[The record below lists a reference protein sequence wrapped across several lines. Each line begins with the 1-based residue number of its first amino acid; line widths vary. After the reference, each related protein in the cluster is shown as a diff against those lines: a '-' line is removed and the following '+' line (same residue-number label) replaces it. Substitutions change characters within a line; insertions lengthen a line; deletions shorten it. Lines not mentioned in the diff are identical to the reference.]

1 MMEKLK
7 IQQFYDNIG
16 LYFGIMALSLGV
28 IVILVIKSN
37 KKLKRQFTYAFFL
50 CYNSYIVKGV
60 KTMRLNSEM
69 RMLLDKLYNLRGED
83 SVVLVSMD
91 KERDQAIKTKERT
104 SKRTTELTSQIEK
117 LESEGHILAKEGES
131 FKSALETIRKDDF
144 INVLKELNIAFD
156 PEEIKKELE
165 VKLPKTLEEFSMEKE
180 KAEKELVTVEDEM
193 NSATTKIEELGLR
206 KDEAL
211 ANQER
216 LNRYFDLALEGN
228 INITRDE
235 ITSLLEKFNFS
246 EEEQREAAKLLMFP
260 EDGLY
265 EYQKSLKGI
274 KSKSI
279 SDVFKEAKEE
289 IKTEEI
295 NKETPVVEAPL
306 HEEEPS
312 FNFDFNINIPENKEV
327 KEEQIEAIVEPVKED
342 DKTVS
347 KEDVINLLTSLGF
360 DYLDFTSNDFEKI
373 MNNYDEET
381 IKANAEYI
389 KSLNVS
395 LDIFAD
401 NVELMYDKQ
410 MKEKI
415 EKLTSIG
422 KMPQD
427 IYLNPSVLTKYDL
440 NGLNNAIDVL
450 KQSGLDAKNV
460 PLIAYQKGISYVRYS
475 K

>member
-1 MMEKLK
+1 
-7 IQQFYDNIG
+7 
-16 LYFGIMALSLGV
+16 
-28 IVILVIKSN
+28 
-37 KKLKRQFTYAFFL
+37 
-50 CYNSYIVKGV
+50 
-60 KTMRLNSEM
+60 MRLNSEM

-144 INVLKELNIAFD
+144 RNVLKELNIAFD

-265 EYQKSLKGI
+265 EYEKSLKGI

-289 IKTEEI
+289 IKGEEVT
-295 NKETPVVEAPL
+295 KESPVVEAPL
-306 HEEEPS
+306 HDEEPS

-327 KEEQIEAIVEPVKED
+327 KEEKVETVVEPVQEEKS
-342 DKTVS
+342 VS

-373 MNNYDEET
+373 MNNFDKET

-389 KSLNVS
+389 KSLNIS

-410 MKEKI
+410 MKDKI

-460 PLIAYQKGISYVRYS
+460 PLIAY
-475 K
+475 

>member
-1 MMEKLK
+1 
-7 IQQFYDNIG
+7 
-16 LYFGIMALSLGV
+16 
-28 IVILVIKSN
+28 
-37 KKLKRQFTYAFFL
+37 
-50 CYNSYIVKGV
+50 
-60 KTMRLNSEM
+60 MRLNSEM

-144 INVLKELNIAFD
+144 RNVLKELNIAFD
-156 PEEIKKELE
+156 PDEIKKELE

-265 EYQKSLKGI
+265 EYEKSLKGI

-289 IKTEEI
+289 IKVEEVT
-295 NKETPVVEAPL
+295 KESPVVEAPL

-327 KEEQIEAIVEPVKED
+327 KEEKIETVVEHVQEEKSI
-342 DKTVS
+342 S

-389 KSLNVS
+389 KSLNIS

-401 NVELMYDKQ
+401 NIELMYDKQ

-460 PLIAYQKGISYVRYS
+460 PLIAY
-475 K
+475 

>member
-1 MMEKLK
+1 
-7 IQQFYDNIG
+7 
-16 LYFGIMALSLGV
+16 
-28 IVILVIKSN
+28 
-37 KKLKRQFTYAFFL
+37 
-50 CYNSYIVKGV
+50 
-60 KTMRLNSEM
+60 MRLNSEM

-144 INVLKELNIAFD
+144 RNVLKELNIAFD

-265 EYQKSLKGI
+265 EYEKSLKGI

-289 IKTEEI
+289 IKGEEVT
-295 NKETPVVEAPL
+295 KESPVVEAPL
-306 HEEEPS
+306 HDEEPS

-327 KEEQIEAIVEPVKED
+327 QEEKVETVVEPVQEEKS
-342 DKTVS
+342 VL

-373 MNNYDEET
+373 MNNFDKET

-389 KSLNVS
+389 KSLNIS

-410 MKEKI
+410 MKDKI

-460 PLIAYQKGISYVRYS
+460 PLIAY
-475 K
+475 

>member
-1 MMEKLK
+1 
-7 IQQFYDNIG
+7 
-16 LYFGIMALSLGV
+16 
-28 IVILVIKSN
+28 
-37 KKLKRQFTYAFFL
+37 
-50 CYNSYIVKGV
+50 
-60 KTMRLNSEM
+60 MRLNSEM

-265 EYQKSLKGI
+265 EYEKSLKGI

-306 HEEEPS
+306 HEEVPS

-327 KEEQIEAIVEPVKED
+327 G
-342 DKTVS
+342 KTYVQYFES
-347 KEDVINLLTSLGF
+347 KNTES
-360 DYLDFTSNDFEKI
+360 
-373 MNNYDEET
+373 
-381 IKANAEYI
+381 
-389 KSLNVS
+389 
-395 LDIFAD
+395 
-401 NVELMYDKQ
+401 
-410 MKEKI
+410 
-415 EKLTSIG
+415 
-422 KMPQD
+422 
-427 IYLNPSVLTKYDL
+427 
-440 NGLNNAIDVL
+440 L
-450 KQSGLDAKNV
+450 KQKLIESLKNDEFGKNDLKKYIRENYSWDFV
-460 PLIAYQKGISYVRYS
+460 VDQTLQLYS
-475 K
+475 KIIR

>member
-1 MMEKLK
+1 
-7 IQQFYDNIG
+7 
-16 LYFGIMALSLGV
+16 
-28 IVILVIKSN
+28 
-37 KKLKRQFTYAFFL
+37 
-50 CYNSYIVKGV
+50 
-60 KTMRLNSEM
+60 MRLNSEM

-144 INVLKELNIAFD
+144 INVLKELDIAFD

-211 ANQER
+211 ANQDR

-265 EYQKSLKGI
+265 EYEKSLKGI

-289 IKTEEI
+289 IKTEGI

-327 KEEQIEAIVEPVKED
+327 KEEQIEAIVEPVKEE

-389 KSLNVS
+389 KSLNIS

-460 PLIAYQKGISYVRYS
+460 PLIAY
-475 K
+475 

>member
-1 MMEKLK
+1 
-7 IQQFYDNIG
+7 
-16 LYFGIMALSLGV
+16 
-28 IVILVIKSN
+28 
-37 KKLKRQFTYAFFL
+37 
-50 CYNSYIVKGV
+50 
-60 KTMRLNSEM
+60 MRLNSEM

-144 INVLKELNIAFD
+144 RNVLKELNIAFD
-156 PEEIKKELE
+156 PDEIKKELE

-265 EYQKSLKGI
+265 EYEKSLKGI

-289 IKTEEI
+289 IKVEEI
-295 NKETPVVEAPL
+295 TKESPVVEAPL

-327 KEEQIEAIVEPVKED
+327 KEDKIETVVEPVQEEKN
-342 DKTVS
+342 VS

-373 MNNYDEET
+373 MNNYDEVT

-389 KSLNVS
+389 KSLNIS

-460 PLIAYQKGISYVRYS
+460 PLIAY
-475 K
+475 

>member
-1 MMEKLK
+1 
-7 IQQFYDNIG
+7 
-16 LYFGIMALSLGV
+16 
-28 IVILVIKSN
+28 
-37 KKLKRQFTYAFFL
+37 
-50 CYNSYIVKGV
+50 
-60 KTMRLNSEM
+60 MRLNSEM

-117 LESEGHILAKEGES
+117 LESEGLILAKEGES

-144 INVLKELNIAFD
+144 RNVLKELNIAFD
-156 PEEIKKELE
+156 PDEIKKELE

-265 EYQKSLKGI
+265 EYEKSLKGI

-289 IKTEEI
+289 IKVEETT
-295 NKETPVVEAPL
+295 KESPVVEAPL

-327 KEEQIEAIVEPVKED
+327 KEDKIETVVEPVQEEKS
-342 DKTVS
+342 VS

-389 KSLNVS
+389 KSLNIS

-460 PLIAYQKGISYVRYS
+460 PLIAY
-475 K
+475 

>member
-1 MMEKLK
+1 
-7 IQQFYDNIG
+7 
-16 LYFGIMALSLGV
+16 
-28 IVILVIKSN
+28 
-37 KKLKRQFTYAFFL
+37 
-50 CYNSYIVKGV
+50 
-60 KTMRLNSEM
+60 MRLNSEM

-144 INVLKELNIAFD
+144 INVLKELDIAFD

-265 EYQKSLKGI
+265 EYEKSLKGI

-289 IKTEEI
+289 WL
-295 NKETPVVEAPL
+295 A
-306 HEEEPS
+306 S
-312 FNFDFNINIPENKEV
+312 FE
-327 KEEQIEAIVEPVKED
+327 
-342 DKTVS
+342 
-347 KEDVINLLTSLGF
+347 G
-360 DYLDFTSNDFEKI
+360 
-373 MNNYDEET
+373 
-381 IKANAEYI
+381 EYI
-389 KSLNVS
+389 RTLLERNGYNISQASRESEIDRKY
-395 LDIFAD
+395 FRK
-401 NVELMYDKQ
+401 LMK
-410 MKEKI
+410 
-415 EKLTSIG
+415 
-422 KMPQD
+422 
-427 IYLNPSVLTKYDL
+427 KY
-440 NGLNNAIDVL
+440 
-450 KQSGLDAKNV
+450 
-460 PLIAYQKGISYVRYS
+460 GISADGADASDVDDD
-475 K
+475 

>member
-1 MMEKLK
+1 
-7 IQQFYDNIG
+7 
-16 LYFGIMALSLGV
+16 
-28 IVILVIKSN
+28 
-37 KKLKRQFTYAFFL
+37 
-50 CYNSYIVKGV
+50 
-60 KTMRLNSEM
+60 MRLNSEM

-144 INVLKELNIAFD
+144 RNVLKELNIAFD
-156 PEEIKKELE
+156 PDEIKKELE

-265 EYQKSLKGI
+265 EYEKSLKGI

-289 IKTEEI
+289 IKVEEVT
-295 NKETPVVEAPL
+295 KESPVVEAPL

-327 KEEQIEAIVEPVKED
+327 KEDKIETVVEPVQEEKS
-342 DKTVS
+342 VS

-373 MNNYDEET
+373 MNNYDEVT

-389 KSLNVS
+389 KSLNIS

-460 PLIAYQKGISYVRYS
+460 PLIAY
-475 K
+475 

>member
-1 MMEKLK
+1 
-7 IQQFYDNIG
+7 
-16 LYFGIMALSLGV
+16 
-28 IVILVIKSN
+28 
-37 KKLKRQFTYAFFL
+37 
-50 CYNSYIVKGV
+50 
-60 KTMRLNSEM
+60 MRLNSEM

-144 INVLKELNIAFD
+144 RNVLKELNIAFD
-156 PEEIKKELE
+156 PDEIKKELE

-265 EYQKSLKGI
+265 EYEKSLKGI

-289 IKTEEI
+289 IKVEEVT
-295 NKETPVVEAPL
+295 KESPVVEAPL

-327 KEEQIEAIVEPVKED
+327 KEEKIETVVEHVQEEKNI
-342 DKTVS
+342 S

-381 IKANAEYI
+381 IIANAEYI
-389 KSLNVS
+389 KSLNIS

-460 PLIAYQKGISYVRYS
+460 PLIAY
-475 K
+475 